1 MSPSGRPT
9 LRVLFV
15 EDNPGDARLIGLL
28 LEEVSHLGPVQLFH
42 VTTLG
47 EALAELDAPERF
59 DVILLDLSLPD
70 STGFPTLARVQKAA
84 PEVAVVVCTGYDDAD
99 FALETVHAGAQDYLV
114 KGQGDGLL
122 IYRSLFYA
130 VERKR
135 LEHELVLAK
144 QAAEEANH
152 RKSRFLASMSHELR
166 TPLNA
171 ILGFS
176 EMIKEEMLG
185 PVGVAKYAEYAQD
198 IFSAGTHLLALINDV
213 LDLSKVEAGRFHLVE
228 EDVELRPLLESC
240 LEMVADS
247 AQTRGIIL
255 NPLTEGDWPQV
266 HADSRLVR
274 QIVLNLLSNAL
285 KFTPAGGK
293 IAIAVQLGL
302 EGLSV
307 TVSDNGCGISAEAKD
322 KVMEEFEQG
331 DIMVARKHG
340 GTGLGLPLSRRF
352 MALHGGTLTLLSEVG
367 VGTSVTMR
375 FPPDR
380 LCAA

>member
-1 MSPSGRPT
+1 MSLSGRPT

-15 EDNPGDARLIGLL
+15 EDNPGDARLIGVL
-28 LEEVSHLGPVQLFH
+28 LEEVSHLGPVRLFH
-42 VTTLG
+42 VPCLG
-47 EALAELDAPERF
+47 DALTRLQHPDQF
-59 DVILLDLSLPD
+59 DVVLLDLSLPD
-70 STGFPTLARVQKAA
+70 SSGFPTLARIQKAA

-99 FALETVHAGAQDYLV
+99 FALEAVHSGAQDYLV

-176 EMIKEEMLG
+176 EMIKEQMLG
-185 PVGVAKYAEYAQD
+185 PVGVAKYAEYAAD

-213 LDLSKVEAGRFHLVE
+213 LDLSKVEAGRFHLIE
-228 EDVELRPLLESC
+228 ESIDLAPMLASC
-240 LEMVADS
+240 LDMVGDS
-247 AQTRGIIL
+247 AKARGIVL
-255 NPLTEGDWPQV
+255 QPSPCGDWPKLRG
-266 HADSRLVR
+266 DSRLVR
-274 QIVLNLLSNAL
+274 QILLNLLSNAL
-285 KFTPAGGK
+285 KFTPGGG
-293 IAIAVQLGL
+293 IIGITVQVGL
-302 EGLSV
+302 EGMSV
-307 TVSDNGCGISAEAKD
+307 TVSDTGCGIPPEAKD
-322 KVMEEFEQG
+322 KVMEEFEQA
-331 DIMVARKHG
+331 DITIARQHG

-352 MALHGGTLTLLSEVG
+352 MALHGGTLTLSSQVG
-367 VGTSVTMR
+367 QGTSVTMR
-375 FPPDR
+375 FPTDR
-380 LCAA
+380 LV